1 MATIQSLGV
10 GSGLDLDSLVRQLVT
25 AEREPTE
32 LRLARNEARFQSQ
45 LSALGSV
52 KGALSALRDS
62 SNALAGG
69 SNLGGRTATS
79 SEPEFFTA
87 TAAAGTATGNF
98 SVEVVSLAAAN
109 KVTSGAFTDAD
120 ATIGTG
126 TLTLGVGDKSFS
138 LVLEEGANSLT
149 DIRNAINNA
158 ADNPGISASILNEDG
173 GSRLILTA
181 RDTGAANT
189 ITASAGGGDGG
200 LAALTGLTELTAAA
214 DAVIKVD
221 TFQFSS
227 PDNKVDGVIEGL
239 TLDLV
244 AAEPGTLTTVTIA
257 EDRSATVAA
266 VQSLVDRLNAVT
278 GVNNRVASFNA
289 DSGQAGPLLGDATL
303 RGVNSRI
310 QQLLG
315 SQVGASGDPFN
326 SLPALGV
333 RTNDAG
339 LLELDVNALNTA
351 LDQRPNVLNEVLG
364 GERGIAT
371 ALGSYLDGVLGS
383 SSLISNREDGLRS
396 QLEGITAQRE
406 SLDVRIA
413 SLEARYVA
421 QFSALDGLV
430 AQLTQTGNFLDQALG
445 NLPGPIQ
452 RGR

>member
-10 GSGLDLDSLVRQLVT
+10 GSGLDLDGLVKQLVT
-25 AEREPTE
+25 AERQPTE

-62 SNALAGG
+62 SNALAGAT
-69 SNLGGRTATS
+69 NLGGRTATS
-79 SEPEFFTA
+79 SDPEFFTA
-87 TAAAGTATGNF
+87 SAAAGTATGTFN
-98 SVEVVSLAAAN
+98 VEVLSLATAN
-109 KVTSGAFTDAD
+109 KVTTGAFAAAD
-120 ATIGTG
+120 TTVGTG
-126 TLTLGVGDKSFS
+126 TLTLGVGDNSFS
-138 LVLEEGANSLT
+138 LVVEEGANSLT

-158 ADNPGISASILNEDG
+158 AGNPGISASILNEDG

-189 ITASAGGGDGG
+189 VTASASGGDGG
-200 LAALTGLTELTAAA
+200 LAAVTGLTELTPAA
-214 DAVIKVD
+214 DAIIKVD

-227 PDNKVDGVIEGL
+227 ASNKVDGVIEGL

-244 AAEPGTLTTVTIA
+244 AAEPGNVLTVTIA

-266 VQSLVDRLNAVT
+266 VQGLVDRLNAITV
-278 GVNNRVASFNA
+278 VNDRVASFNA

-303 RGVNSRI
+303 RSVNSRI

-315 SQVGASGDPFN
+315 GQVGASSDPFN
-326 SLPALGV
+326 SLPGLGI
-333 RTNDAG
+333 RTNDEG
-339 LLELDVNALNTA
+339 KLELDKAVLNTA

-371 ALGSYLDGVLGS
+371 ALGSYLDGVLGT
-383 SSLISNREDGLRS
+383 SSLLANREDGLRT
-396 QLEGITAQRE
+396 QLAGITEQRE

-413 SLEARYVA
+413 GLEARFVA
-421 QFSALDGLV
+421 QFSALDSLV
-430 AQLTQTGNFLDQALG
+430 AQLTQTGSFLDQALS
-445 NLPGPIQ
+445 NLPGPF
-452 RGR
+452 RRRN